1 VQWIVAAVEEEGG
14 ATQEIARNIK
24 KTNSITHEVTTN
36 VTEVTMA
43 VKQTGAAS
51 NEVSSAASEMAR
63 QSTEL
68 WTEVDTFLSD
78 IKVA

>member
-1 VQWIVAAVEEEGG
+1 MAA
-14 ATQEIARNIK
+14 Q
-24 KTNSITHEVTTN
+24 
-36 VTEVTMA
+36 
-43 VKQTGAAS
+43 QTGAAS
-51 NEVSSAASEMAR
+51 NEVLSAASEMAR

>member
-1 VQWIVAAVEEEGG
+1 MAA
-14 ATQEIARNIK
+14 Q
-24 KTNSITHEVTTN
+24 
-36 VTEVTMA
+36 
-43 VKQTGAAS
+43 QTGVAS
-51 NEVSSAASEMAR
+51 NEVLPAASEMAR

>member
-1 VQWIVAAVEEEGG
+1 MQWVAAAVEEKGE
-14 ATQEIARNIK
+14 ATQEIARNVK
-24 KTNSITHEVTTN
+24 MATSITHEVTTN

-43 VKQTGAAS
+43 AQQTG
-51 NEVSSAASEMAR
+51 ASEMAR
-63 QSTEL
+63 QSTKL